1 MSRYAVSSD
10 DDDALIRAARGG
22 DQMAFALLL
31 RRHRDWVLRLLYAI
45 VKNRDASED
54 LTQEVFLRRLRWRP
68 HYKVTHSP
76 SLLFRIARNLL
87 IDRARRHQRKAGTCV
102 PFEEVGTP
110 IPSRESSPDQ
120 ILELRERLDCIRQA
134 IEGLSERCRE
144 VFILHRF
151 GGLSY
156 EEIAVRLGLSPSTV
170 EKHMIRAIAT
180 CKAGVEQLDH

>member
-1 MSRYAVSSD
+1 MSEPASSESID
-10 DDDALIRAARGG
+10 SMLPDYERLNSFFRREVRCDYEAA
-22 DQMAFALLL
+22 
-31 RRHRDWVLRLLYAI
+31 
-45 VKNRDASED
+45 D
-54 LTQEVFLRRLRWRP
+54 LTQEVFLRLLRWRP
-68 HYKVTHSP
+68 HSKVTHSP

-102 PFEEVGTP
+102 PFEDVGTP